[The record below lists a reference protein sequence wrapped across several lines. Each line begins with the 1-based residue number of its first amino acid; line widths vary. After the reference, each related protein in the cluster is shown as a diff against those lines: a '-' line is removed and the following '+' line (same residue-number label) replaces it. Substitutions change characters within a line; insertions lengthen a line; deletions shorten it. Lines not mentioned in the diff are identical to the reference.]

1 MRESDMTADE
11 DEATFLAGV
20 NGFIDKEL
28 RRSIGPFVRDHRF
41 PAELVKS
48 FAKAG
53 FMGTAYDPEYGGA
66 GLGARGAALLCE
78 ALSQAEPGFAAIFL
92 CNSAPMTVLARF
104 GSDAIKRQW
113 LEPLC
118 RGEIVASFGVTE
130 PHGGSDVA
138 QIKTRAREDGDHF
151 VLDGSKI
158 FSTNAGTPLHGL
170 TTVVAVTDADAGPKG
185 LSTFAVP
192 VGTPGFVVGKPGRKI
207 GWRIAPSCELFFDGC
222 RIPKSAMIGNRG
234 DGLKQIL
241 ITLSAGR
248 VLVAAAALGLARK
261 ALDLAIQY
269 GRQRKLFG
277 KSILENQGLAF
288 PLADLETKCYA
299 AQLMIRDAAQRI
311 DLEQPSRLQ
320 TSMAKLF
327 ASELAMEAANA
338 AIQVH
343 GGYGVFEEY
352 DVSGLLG
359 EAKVL
364 SLVEGTSEIQR
375 LVIARHFLEA

>member
-1 MRESDMTADE
+1 MMTAIDE
-11 DEATFLAGV
+11 DEAAFLQGV
-20 NGFIDKEL
+20 SGFIDKEL
-28 RRSIGPFVRDHRF
+28 RRAIGPFVRDHQF
-41 PAELVKS
+41 PTPVVKS
-48 FAKAG
+48 FARAG
-53 FMGTAYDPEYGGA
+53 FMGTAYDPNYGGA
-66 GLGARGAALLCE
+66 GLGLRGAALLCE
-78 ALSQAEPGFAAIFL
+78 KLAEAEPGFAAIFL

-104 GSDAIKRQW
+104 GSDAVKRRW

-138 QIKTRAREDGDHF
+138 QIKTRAREDGDDF
-151 VLDGSKI
+151 VLDGAKI

-170 TTVVAVTDADAGPKG
+170 TTVVAVTDPEDGPRG

-192 VGTPGFVVGKPGRKI
+192 VGTPGFVIGKPGRKI

-241 ITLSAGR
+241 ITLAAGR
-248 VLVAAAALGLARK
+248 VLVAAAALGLSRK
-261 ALDLAIQY
+261 AIGLAVQY
-269 GRQRKLFG
+269 GRQRKLSG
-277 KSILENQGLAF
+277 RSILENQGLAF
-288 PLADLETKCYA
+288 PLADMETKCYA
-299 AQLMIRDAAQRI
+299 AELMIRDAATRI
-311 DLEQPSRLQ
+311 DLEQPSRRQ

-327 ASELAMEAANA
+327 ASELAMEAAIA
-338 AIQVH
+338 ATQVH

-352 DVSGLLG
+352 EVSGLLG

-375 LVIARHFLEA
+375 LVIARSLLEV

>member
-1 MRESDMTADE
+1 MVAIDE
-11 DEATFLAGV
+11 DEAAFLAGV
-20 NGFIDKEL
+20 GGFVDKEL
-28 RRSIGPFVRDHRF
+28 RRTIGSFVRDHTF
-41 PAELVKS
+41 PTELVRL
-48 FAKAG
+48 FARAG
-53 FMGTAYDPEYGGA
+53 FMGAAYDPDYGGA
-66 GLGARGAALLCE
+66 GLGLRGAALMCE
-78 ALSQAEPGFAAIFL
+78 KLAQAEPGFAAIFL

-138 QIKTRAREDGDHF
+138 QIKTRAREDGDSF
-151 VLDGSKI
+151 VLDGAKI

-170 TTVVAVTDADAGPKG
+170 TTVVAVTDPEAGSKG

-192 VGTPGFVVGKPGRKI
+192 VGTPGFVIGKPGRKI

-222 RIPKSAMIGNRG
+222 RVPRSAMIGNRG

-261 ALDLAIQY
+261 ALGLAVAY
-269 GRQRKLFG
+269 GRQRRLFG

-288 PLADLETKCYA
+288 PLADLETRCYA
-299 AQLMIRDAAQRI
+299 AELMIRDAATRV
-311 DLEQPSRLQ
+311 DLDQPARQQ

-327 ASELAMEAANA
+327 CSELAMEAATVA
-338 AIQVH
+338 VQVH
-343 GGYGVFEEY
+343 GGYGVFEDYE
-352 DVSGLLG
+352 VSGLLG

-375 LVIARHFLEA
+375 LVIARNLVEA

>member
-1 MRESDMTADE
+1 MAAIDE
-11 DEATFLAGV
+11 DEAAFLSGID
-20 NGFIDKEL
+20 GFIDKEL
-28 RRSIGPFVRDHRF
+28 RRAIDPFVHNHEF
-41 PAELVKS
+41 PTELVRS

-53 FMGTAYDPEYGGA
+53 FMGAAYDPDYGGA
-66 GLGARGAALLCE
+66 GLGLRGAALMSEKLAE
-78 ALSQAEPGFAAIFL
+78 AEPGFAAIFL
-92 CNSAPMTVLARF
+92 CNSAPMTVLAKF

-118 RGEIVASFGVTE
+118 RGDIVASFGVTE

-138 QIKTRAREDGDHF
+138 QIKTRAREDGDYF
-151 VLDGSKI
+151 VLDGAKI
-158 FSTNAGTPLHGL
+158 FSTNAGTPLHGV
-170 TTVVAVTDADAGPKG
+170 TTVVAVTDPDLGPRG

-192 VGTPGFVVGKPGRKI
+192 VGTPGFAIGKPGRKI
-207 GWRIAPSCELFFDGC
+207 GWRIAPSCELYFDGC
-222 RIPKSAMIGNRG
+222 RVPRSAIIGNRG

-241 ITLSAGR
+241 VTLSAGR
-248 VLVAAAALGLARK
+248 VLVAAAALGLSRK
-261 ALDLAIQY
+261 ALNLAIQY

-277 KSILENQGLAF
+277 KSILENQGIAF

-299 AQLMIRDAAQRI
+299 AELMIRDAAIRV
-311 DLEQPSRLQ
+311 DLEQPSRQQ

-327 ASELAMEAANA
+327 ASELAMEAAIA

-343 GGYGVFEEY
+343 GGYGVFQEY
-352 DVSGLLG
+352 EASGLLG

-375 LVIARHFLEA
+375 LVIARNLLQA